1 MVFNYKL
8 RKTYTFFYI
17 LIFVLYSSISVSQ
30 EDNFDLDSDDFDLL
44 EDTSFDQ
51 LELELAN
58 TDNLALEVSSE
69 ISGLEKNEEMENLN
83 SFDSFSGNII
93 QKFTYGLQSPS
104 VNFSRNK
111 SALERIETIFN
122 FNFKSE
128 LSPQLNYKIGGNLLY
143 SWGKWKNNKFQ
154 TDENKS
160 TFKIKD
166 FYLDYYPSD
175 LIWLRL
181 GNQIIARGQ
190 LDNLSITDTINP
202 RDLSVPG
209 QGELSEFRQHV
220 PAILLNFPI
229 SDIKIELALVGEA
242 GGNLLSEKGDS
253 FDPTIPYVQNLV
265 NTGGNP
271 YTVNYLNPSNELE
284 FFASI
289 NYSFNGGDISLVFS
303 DENLNQRSLKNIG
316 SSSLSSQLDFGF
328 DRVQMVG
335 LNGNLARGDFLLKY
349 EAANITGASF
359 LKINPADLPGSKK
372 NQNVLGFGFDYS
384 GVNNLILGYET
395 NLRSILNHTNDL
407 IVSKSSIGHA
417 LQARWTGVND
427 TININANLN
436 RFEGEKST
444 IASLVT
450 SYKPRDGL
458 TLFARYVQY
467 DAFETSDTLYPYK
480 KQDVIMLSSE
490 YSF

>member
-1 MVFNYKL
+1 MVFNQKL
-8 RKTYTFFYI
+8 RKTYTFFFI

-30 EDNFDLDSDDFDLL
+30 EDNFGLDSDDFDLL

-111 SALERIETIFN
+111 SALERIMTIFN
-122 FNFKSE
+122 FNFKGE

-253 FDPTIPYVQNLV
+253 FDPTIPFVQNLV

-303 DENLNQRSLKNIG
+303 DENQNQRSLKNIG

>member
-1 MVFNYKL
+1 MVCNHKL
-8 RKTYTFFYI
+8 RKTYTLFFI
-17 LIFVLYSSISVSQ
+17 FIFVLYSSISVSQ

-69 ISGLEKNEEMENLN
+69 ISGLEKTEELENLN

-111 SALERIETIFN
+111 SALERIESIFN
-122 FNFKSE
+122 FNFKGE

-202 RDLSVPG
+202 RDLSVPVRG
-209 QGELSEFRQHV
+209 
-220 PAILLNFPI
+220 NFQ
-229 SDIKIELALVGEA
+229 SLGSMYQL
-242 GGNLLSEKGDS
+242 
-253 FDPTIPYVQNLV
+253 
-265 NTGGNP
+265 
-271 YTVNYLNPSNELE
+271 
-284 FFASI
+284 
-289 NYSFNGGDISLVFS
+289 YS
-303 DENLNQRSLKNIG
+303 
-316 SSSLSSQLDFGF
+316 
-328 DRVQMVG
+328 
-335 LNGNLARGDFLLKY
+335 
-349 EAANITGASF
+349 
-359 LKINPADLPGSKK
+359 
-372 NQNVLGFGFDYS
+372 
-384 GVNNLILGYET
+384 
-395 NLRSILNHTNDL
+395 
-407 IVSKSSIGHA
+407 
-417 LQARWTGVND
+417 
-427 TININANLN
+427 
-436 RFEGEKST
+436 
-444 IASLVT
+444 
-450 SYKPRDGL
+450 
-458 TLFARYVQY
+458 
-467 DAFETSDTLYPYK
+467 
-480 KQDVIMLSSE
+480 
-490 YSF
+490 

>member
-1 MVFNYKL
+1 MVFNHKL
-8 RKTYTFFYI
+8 RKTYTFFFI

-69 ISGLEKNEEMENLN
+69 ISGLEKNEELENLN

-111 SALERIETIFN
+111 SALERIMTIFN
-122 FNFKSE
+122 FNFKGE

-253 FDPTIPYVQNLV
+253 FDPTIPFVQNLV

-303 DENLNQRSLKNIG
+303 DENQNQRSLKNIG

-467 DAFETSDTLYPYK
+467 DAFETSDTLYPFK

>member
-122 FNFKSE
+122 FNLKGE

-253 FDPTIPYVQNLV
+253 FDPTIPFVQNLV

>member
-122 FNFKSE
+122 FNFKGE

-209 QGELSEFRQHV
+209 QG
-220 PAILLNFPI
+220 NFQ
-229 SDIKIELALVGEA
+229 SLGSMYQL
-242 GGNLLSEKGDS
+242 
-253 FDPTIPYVQNLV
+253 
-265 NTGGNP
+265 
-271 YTVNYLNPSNELE
+271 
-284 FFASI
+284 
-289 NYSFNGGDISLVFS
+289 YS
-303 DENLNQRSLKNIG
+303 
-316 SSSLSSQLDFGF
+316 
-328 DRVQMVG
+328 
-335 LNGNLARGDFLLKY
+335 
-349 EAANITGASF
+349 
-359 LKINPADLPGSKK
+359 
-372 NQNVLGFGFDYS
+372 
-384 GVNNLILGYET
+384 
-395 NLRSILNHTNDL
+395 
-407 IVSKSSIGHA
+407 
-417 LQARWTGVND
+417 
-427 TININANLN
+427 
-436 RFEGEKST
+436 
-444 IASLVT
+444 
-450 SYKPRDGL
+450 
-458 TLFARYVQY
+458 
-467 DAFETSDTLYPYK
+467 
-480 KQDVIMLSSE
+480 
-490 YSF
+490 

>member
-1 MVFNYKL
+1 MVFNHKL

-122 FNFKSE
+122 FNFKGE

-209 QGELSEFRQHV
+209 QGELSEFSSMYQ
-220 PAILLNFPI
+220 L
-229 SDIKIELALVGEA
+229 
-242 GGNLLSEKGDS
+242 
-253 FDPTIPYVQNLV
+253 
-265 NTGGNP
+265 
-271 YTVNYLNPSNELE
+271 
-284 FFASI
+284 
-289 NYSFNGGDISLVFS
+289 YS
-303 DENLNQRSLKNIG
+303 
-316 SSSLSSQLDFGF
+316 
-328 DRVQMVG
+328 
-335 LNGNLARGDFLLKY
+335 
-349 EAANITGASF
+349 
-359 LKINPADLPGSKK
+359 
-372 NQNVLGFGFDYS
+372 
-384 GVNNLILGYET
+384 
-395 NLRSILNHTNDL
+395 
-407 IVSKSSIGHA
+407 
-417 LQARWTGVND
+417 
-427 TININANLN
+427 
-436 RFEGEKST
+436 
-444 IASLVT
+444 
-450 SYKPRDGL
+450 
-458 TLFARYVQY
+458 
-467 DAFETSDTLYPYK
+467 
-480 KQDVIMLSSE
+480 
-490 YSF
+490 

>member
-1 MVFNYKL
+1 MVFNHKL
-8 RKTYTFFYI
+8 RKTYTFFFI

-122 FNFKSE
+122 FNFKGE

-253 FDPTIPYVQNLV
+253 FDPTIPFVQNLV

-271 YTVNYLNPSNELE
+271 YTVNYLNPNNELDVE
-284 FFASI
+284 YPLPI
-289 NYSFNGGDISLVFS
+289 
-303 DENLNQRSLKNIG
+303 
-316 SSSLSSQLDFGF
+316 LSKEL
-328 DRVQMVG
+328 
-335 LNGNLARGDFLLKY
+335 
-349 EAANITGASF
+349 
-359 LKINPADLPGSKK
+359 
-372 NQNVLGFGFDYS
+372 
-384 GVNNLILGYET
+384 
-395 NLRSILNHTNDL
+395 
-407 IVSKSSIGHA
+407 
-417 LQARWTGVND
+417 
-427 TININANLN
+427 
-436 RFEGEKST
+436 
-444 IASLVT
+444 
-450 SYKPRDGL
+450 GL
-458 TLFARYVQY
+458 T
-467 DAFETSDTLYPYK
+467 
-480 KQDVIMLSSE
+480 
-490 YSF
+490 

>member
-1 MVFNYKL
+1 MCI
-8 RKTYTFFYI
+8 R
-17 LIFVLYSSISVSQ
+17 
-30 EDNFDLDSDDFDLL
+30 DS
-44 EDTSFDQ
+44 
-51 LELELAN
+51 
-58 TDNLALEVSSE
+58 
-69 ISGLEKNEEMENLN
+69 LN

-122 FNFKSE
+122 FNFKGE

-253 FDPTIPYVQNLV
+253 FDPTIPFVQNLV

-271 YTVNYLNPSNELE
+271 YTRLLYTSPS
-284 FFASI
+284 
-289 NYSFNGGDISLVFS
+289 
-303 DENLNQRSLKNIG
+303 
-316 SSSLSSQLDFGF
+316 
-328 DRVQMVG
+328 
-335 LNGNLARGDFLLKY
+335 
-349 EAANITGASF
+349 
-359 LKINPADLPGSKK
+359 
-372 NQNVLGFGFDYS
+372 
-384 GVNNLILGYET
+384 
-395 NLRSILNHTNDL
+395 
-407 IVSKSSIGHA
+407 
-417 LQARWTGVND
+417 
-427 TININANLN
+427 
-436 RFEGEKST
+436 
-444 IASLVT
+444 
-450 SYKPRDGL
+450 PRDR
-458 TLFARYVQY
+458 TR
-467 DAFETSDTLYPYK
+467 SRMP
-480 KQDVIMLSSE
+480 SSA
-490 YSF
+490 

>member
-1 MVFNYKL
+1 MYK
-8 RKTYTFFYI
+8 R
-17 LIFVLYSSISVSQ
+17 Q
-30 EDNFDLDSDDFDLL
+30 
-44 EDTSFDQ
+44 
-51 LELELAN
+51 
-58 TDNLALEVSSE
+58 
-69 ISGLEKNEEMENLN
+69 
-83 SFDSFSGNII
+83 
-93 QKFTYGLQSPS
+93 
-104 VNFSRNK
+104 
-111 SALERIETIFN
+111 
-122 FNFKSE
+122 
-128 LSPQLNYKIGGNLLY
+128 
-143 SWGKWKNNKFQ
+143 
-154 TDENKS
+154 
-160 TFKIKD
+160 
-166 FYLDYYPSD
+166 DYYPSD

-253 FDPTIPYVQNLV
+253 FDPTIPFVQNLV
-265 NTGGNP
+265 NIGSNP
-271 YTVNYLNPSNELE
+271 YTMHYLNPSNELE

-289 NYSFNGGDISLVFS
+289 NYSFNGGDISLVLS
-303 DENLNQRSLKNIG
+303 DENLNQRSLKNIE
-316 SSSLSSQLDFGF
+316 STSLTSRLDLGF

-372 NQNVLGFGFDYS
+372 NQNVFGFGFDYS
-384 GVNNLILGYET
+384 GVNNLTLGYET

-407 IVSKSSIGHA
+407 IMSKSSVGHA
-417 LQARWTGVND
+417 LQARWTGIND
-427 TININANLN
+427 TISINANLN

-467 DAFETSDTLYPYK
+467 DAVETTDTLYPYK
-480 KQDVIMLSSE
+480 KQDVIMLTSE

>member
-1 MVFNYKL
+1 MVFNHKL

-30 EDNFDLDSDDFDLL
+30 EDNFDLDSEDFDLL

-93 QKFTYGLQSPS
+93 QKFTYGLQGPS

-122 FNFKSE
+122 FNFKGE

-253 FDPTIPYVQNLV
+253 FDPTIPFVQNLV

-467 DAFETSDTLYPYK
+467 DAFEITDTLYPYE
-480 KQDVIMLSSE
+480 KQDVIILSSE